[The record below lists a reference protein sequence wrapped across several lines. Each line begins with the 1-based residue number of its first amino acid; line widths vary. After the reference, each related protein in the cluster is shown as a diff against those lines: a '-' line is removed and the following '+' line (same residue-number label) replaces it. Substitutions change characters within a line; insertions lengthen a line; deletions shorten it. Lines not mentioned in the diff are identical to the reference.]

1 MSGQQFNC
9 DTSALNFYW
18 SGEEAPS
25 LHNQLMLRFL
35 SKCDR
40 SQVILAL
47 KKEVFKTDV
56 SLQ

>member
-1 MSGQQFNC
+1 MSGQPFNC
-9 DTSALNFYW
+9 NTSALNFYW

-25 LHNQLMLRFL
+25 LHNQPMLRFL
-35 SKCDR
+35 SKCAR

-47 KKEVFKTDV
+47 KKEVFRTNV